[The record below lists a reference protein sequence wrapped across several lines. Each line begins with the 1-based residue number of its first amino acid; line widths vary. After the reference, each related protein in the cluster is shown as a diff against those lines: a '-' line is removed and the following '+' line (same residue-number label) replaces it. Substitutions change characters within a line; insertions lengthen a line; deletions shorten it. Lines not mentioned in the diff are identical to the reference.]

1 MGSRLLTDI
10 QHQNKPLGLLLE
22 KWKHA
27 LLFFLRFKFLETA
40 RSQKSPTQKLKG
52 HFKRTMPSWPRC
64 QQCVGLLRIQHTE
77 LQGSHPVLTE
87 EGGEWDGG
95 GAAHPKKKKS
105 TVDSGKVGKDR
116 GVGRIGVRRERWR
129 EADPCHQPGQPS
141 DFCQGYR
148 ETVTV
153 EVSLHMGAWGRW
165 LR

>member
-64 QQCVGLLRIQHTE
+64 QQCEQLGSYRSNTQRTGWEEVNGMEEELHIPRRGSLWWILEKWVRTE
-77 LQGSHPVLTE
+77 G
-87 EGGEWDGG
+87 
-95 GAAHPKKKKS
+95 
-105 TVDSGKVGKDR
+105 
-116 GVGRIGVRRERWR
+116 
-129 EADPCHQPGQPS
+129 
-141 DFCQGYR
+141 
-148 ETVTV
+148 
-153 EVSLHMGAWGRW
+153 
-165 LR
+165 